1 MTKRSSRENPK
12 DRKCSEDMGDKPP
25 PKKRKRDDDAKT
37 MWIKDDTLPTDS
49 SADET
54 PKPTILLLTGSP
66 NEEDEDEDED
76 YEPDDEP
83 EDEPDFL
90 QYLMEKYVVESDR
103 PQTRS
108 QTQKK
113 KELTKKEK
121 EEKVPLTL
129 TKKESAY
136 YKSQSVDKR
145 QELFDIMKRMSTLSM
160 TEGEVPH
167 KFKVLELPV
176 SDYVKS
182 TVIKKISAVEEMGA
196 ESGEAYKLRTWI
208 DAFLRVPFGKIVP
221 LPVKIEDGRQK
232 CTEFM
237 LEARKSMDQ
246 SIYGMVPAKTQIMQ
260 ILAQLLVNPN
270 SVGNVI
276 ALQGPMGVGKCHAKD
291 TPILM
296 YDGSFKLVQDVC
308 VDDLIMGDNS
318 KPRKVLGLGR
328 GKDEMYRITPVKGE
342 PFTVN
347 SEHILCL
354 KQSGVGSIVTVHN
367 LNKTIG
373 FKTKRVDNKTKALQY
388 KTFSSYESA
397 NEYLHGF
404 GEEDNITEIS
414 VKDYL
419 KLSSEVKRNYLKL
432 YRKGVDFD
440 HKELDFDPYIIG
452 LWLGDGASNSPTIT
466 SQDAV
471 ILGYLNTHLHKY
483 DLMLVYRAQ
492 YDYYIRSYK
501 KNQNKFLDV
510 LKTHNLLN
518 NKHVPSMYKINDRE
532 TRLKVL
538 AGLLDSDGYMIHNCF
553 EIAQK
558 SKVLADDILFLARS
572 LGFAAY
578 CKTREKSC
586 DYKSEKRTGTY
597 HIIIISGNIDEIPVR
612 IQRKKASVRQQDK
625 DVLVTGFTVESI
637 GEGDYYGFTL
647 DGNSRYLM
655 GDFTVT
661 HNTSLARNAIAN
673 VMKRP
678 FEFFSLG
685 GASDIANFVGHSY
698 TYEGSMW
705 GRIADSIMHAGAMN
719 PVLYFDELDKV
730 SSTPHGDE
738 IVSMMIHLTD
748 RSQNSQFH
756 DRYFSGVDFDLSQ
769 CLFVF
774 SFNDIEKVHPIL
786 RDRMSVIHCGGYN
799 ETDKKAILKDYIWPQ
814 LLERLKFNIEDI
826 VLTDEA
832 IKHLI
837 SEFSGEEKGVRTLI
851 RTVETMMTRLNML
864 RIVDDESM
872 KQYVFFVEYTTPFVI
887 TEPVLQK
894 LLTDLNK
901 KDPEHWRSM
910 YN

>member
-1 MTKRSSRENPK
+1 MYYILFISIKQMTKRSSKENPK

-25 PKKRKRDDDAKT
+25 PKKRKRDDDSKT
-37 MWIKDDTLPTDS
+37 MWINDDTLPTDS
-49 SADET
+49 SAEDT
-54 PKPTILLLTGSP
+54 TKPTILLNIHISKNTPSS
-66 NEEDEDEDED
+66 NEEDDDDEEEDED
-76 YEPDDEP
+76 YEPN
-83 EDEPDFL
+83 DEPDFI
-90 QYLMEKYVVESDR
+90 QYLMDKYVDDENR

-113 KELTKKEK
+113 KEKED
-121 EEKVPLTL
+121 KVPLTL

-136 YKSQSVDKR
+136 YKSQPVEKR
-145 QELFDIMKRMSTLSM
+145 KELLDIMKRMSSLSM
-160 TEGEVPH
+160 SEGEVPH
-167 KFKVLELPV
+167 KFRVLELPV

-182 TVIKKISAVEEMGA
+182 TVIKKISAVEEMGP

-208 DAFLRVPFGKIVP
+208 DAFLRVPFGKTVP

-237 LEARKSMDQ
+237 LDARKSMDK

-276 ALQGPMGVGKCHAKD
+276 ALQGPMGVGK
-291 TPILM
+291 
-296 YDGSFKLVQDVC
+296 
-308 VDDLIMGDNS
+308 
-318 KPRKVLGLGR
+318 
-328 GKDEMYRITPVKGE
+328 
-342 PFTVN
+342 
-347 SEHILCL
+347 
-354 KQSGVGSIVTVHN
+354 
-367 LNKTIG
+367 
-373 FKTKRVDNKTKALQY
+373 
-388 KTFSSYESA
+388 
-397 NEYLHGF
+397 
-404 GEEDNITEIS
+404 
-414 VKDYL
+414 
-419 KLSSEVKRNYLKL
+419 
-432 YRKGVDFD
+432 
-440 HKELDFDPYIIG
+440 
-452 LWLGDGASNSPTIT
+452 
-466 SQDAV
+466 
-471 ILGYLNTHLHKY
+471 
-483 DLMLVYRAQ
+483 
-492 YDYYIRSYK
+492 
-501 KNQNKFLDV
+501 
-510 LKTHNLLN
+510 
-518 NKHVPSMYKINDRE
+518 
-532 TRLKVL
+532 
-538 AGLLDSDGYMIHNCF
+538 
-553 EIAQK
+553 
-558 SKVLADDILFLARS
+558 
-572 LGFAAY
+572 
-578 CKTREKSC
+578 
-586 DYKSEKRTGTY
+586 
-597 HIIIISGNIDEIPVR
+597 
-612 IQRKKASVRQQDK
+612 
-625 DVLVTGFTVESI
+625 
-637 GEGDYYGFTL
+637 
-647 DGNSRYLM
+647 
-655 GDFTVT
+655 
-661 HNTSLARNAIAN
+661 TSLARNAIAN

-738 IVSMMIHLTD
+738 VVNMMIHLTD

-814 LLERLKFNIEDI
+814 LLERLKFKPEEI

-832 IKHLI
+832 IKFLI
-837 SEFSGEEKGVRTLI
+837 SEYSGEEKGVRTLI
-851 RTVETMMTRLNML
+851 STVETMMTRLNML

-887 TEPVLQK
+887 TQPVVQK

>member
-1 MTKRSSRENPK
+1 MTKRSSRENAK

-49 SADET
+49 SAEET
-54 PKPTILLLTGSP
+54 PKPTILLNIQISKNTSSS
-66 NEEDEDEDED
+66 NEDEDEDDED

-83 EDEPDFL
+83 DDEPDFL
-90 QYLMEKYVVESDR
+90 QYLMDKYVTEGDR

-113 KELTKKEK
+113 KDMPKK

-136 YKSQSVDKR
+136 YKSQPVDKR
-145 QELFDIMKRMSTLSM
+145 QELLDIMKRMSSLSM

-182 TVIKKISAVEEMGA
+182 TVIKKIAAVEEMGP

-237 LEARKSMDQ
+237 LEARKTMDS

-276 ALQGPMGVGKCHAKD
+276 ALQGPMGVGK
-291 TPILM
+291 
-296 YDGSFKLVQDVC
+296 
-308 VDDLIMGDNS
+308 
-318 KPRKVLGLGR
+318 
-328 GKDEMYRITPVKGE
+328 
-342 PFTVN
+342 
-347 SEHILCL
+347 
-354 KQSGVGSIVTVHN
+354 
-367 LNKTIG
+367 
-373 FKTKRVDNKTKALQY
+373 
-388 KTFSSYESA
+388 
-397 NEYLHGF
+397 
-404 GEEDNITEIS
+404 
-414 VKDYL
+414 
-419 KLSSEVKRNYLKL
+419 
-432 YRKGVDFD
+432 
-440 HKELDFDPYIIG
+440 
-452 LWLGDGASNSPTIT
+452 
-466 SQDAV
+466 
-471 ILGYLNTHLHKY
+471 
-483 DLMLVYRAQ
+483 
-492 YDYYIRSYK
+492 
-501 KNQNKFLDV
+501 
-510 LKTHNLLN
+510 
-518 NKHVPSMYKINDRE
+518 
-532 TRLKVL
+532 
-538 AGLLDSDGYMIHNCF
+538 
-553 EIAQK
+553 
-558 SKVLADDILFLARS
+558 
-572 LGFAAY
+572 
-578 CKTREKSC
+578 
-586 DYKSEKRTGTY
+586 
-597 HIIIISGNIDEIPVR
+597 
-612 IQRKKASVRQQDK
+612 
-625 DVLVTGFTVESI
+625 
-637 GEGDYYGFTL
+637 
-647 DGNSRYLM
+647 
-655 GDFTVT
+655 
-661 HNTSLARNAIAN
+661 TSLARNAIAN

-814 LLERLKFNIEDI
+814 LLERLKFNIGDI

-872 KQYVFFVEYTTPFVI
+872 KQYVFFVEYTSPFVI